1 MLYWTL
7 DALKAADRSSSKAWL
22 PHGIQEG
29 QCLARLQGQILLSSL
44 GPTPIEKLLCKDP
57 LKLNSTAVEY
67 PHISLR
73 TRALFPPIAA
83 SALPRPP
90 ILAKH
95 CASMQR
101 SYTGWQLGRLVE
113 SSVSNTRSI
122 SFNGYREGHRGP
134 WVAIQQP
141 APVLCRES

>member
-1 MLYWTL
+1 MSCS
-7 DALKAADRSSSKAWL
+7 ASRADPAE
-22 PHGIQEG
+22 Q
-29 QCLARLQGQILLSSL
+29 
-44 GPTPIEKLLCKDP
+44 PTPIEKLLCEDP

-73 TRALFPPIAA
+73 TRALSPPIAA
-83 SALPRPP
+83 FTLPRPP

-122 SFNGYREGHRGP
+122 SFNGCREGHRGP
-134 WVAIQQP
+134 WVSNSLPLSCAEKADRSLLMTCTTSCCEVSCLDVKTGSFEP
-141 APVLCRES
+141 CRMPI